1 MKSIRVSHS
10 TKYAIK
16 ELSSKSYDENVNE
29 LINLVGDYMPLV
41 DLSDESSV
49 ILNLKEDTVDR
60 INSFKL
66 SNGESVDNII
76 IRMLILAQVLNSSN
90 E

>member
-1 MKSIRVSHS
+1 MKSIRISHS
-10 TKYAIK
+10 MKQTFKDMNGT
-16 ELSSKSYDENVNE
+16 YDNAVNE
-29 LINLVGDYMPLV
+29 LIDEVEQYMPLV

-49 ILNLKEDTVDR
+49 IINLDDNTVDK

-66 SNGESVDNII
+66 SNGESIENVL
-76 IRMLILAQVLNSSN
+76 IRMLILSQVLNTDD